1 LCSTFLGRFSID
13 LPAYNASLLIS
24 SLIHNLALQ
33 YPLVLFSGGRRN
45 SRGILASEYIDS
57 GAGIATPLSLIRIPF
72 VGGVVMIIYLGFGR
86 SPLIATRL
94 GSSEAWNLIL
104 WLEEDKQ

>member
-1 LCSTFLGRFSID
+1 LCSTFLERFSID

-24 SLIHNLALQ
+24 YLIHNLALQ
-33 YPLVLFSGGRRN
+33 YPLALFLGERR
-45 SRGILASEYIDS
+45 SSCGTLASEYIDS

-72 VGGVVMIIYLGFGR
+72 VSGVVMILYRGLGR